1 MAEKKTET
9 VTYGFFDD
17 IPFGAQDKQ
26 LLVQSCQKSVTPT
39 LIQHKTLN
47 DYSVFEAQGKAQR
60 TVSISGLQHI
70 QVHKD
75 PMEVIRKLE
84 EKAEAG
90 VVGAL
95 VFGAEALGFYIIQ
108 SLQYTFGRVLGGGA
122 VESVSYSLTFQEAR
136 VIETAS
142 EKQVDEVIDFEM
154 G

>member
-1 MAEKKTET
+1 MET
-9 VTYGFFDD
+9 TTYGYFDD
-17 IPFGAQDKQ
+17 IPFGARDGQ
-26 LLVQSCQKSVTPT
+26 LLVQSCQKSITPT

-47 DYSVFEAQGKAQR
+47 DFSVFEAQGKAQR
-60 TVSISGLQHI
+60 TVSLSGVQHI
-70 QVHKD
+70 EAHKD

-90 VVGAL
+90 IVGAL
-95 VFGAEALGFYIIQ
+95 VFGVEALGFYIIQ

-122 VESVSYSLTFQEAR
+122 IESVSYSITFQEAR
-136 VIETAS
+136 VIETSS

>member
-1 MAEKKTET
+1 MAETT
-9 VTYGFFDD
+9 AYGYFDD
-17 IPFGAQDKQ
+17 IPFGAKDGQ
-26 LLVQSCQKSVTPT
+26 LLVQSCQKSITPT

-60 TVSISGLQHI
+60 TVSMSGVQHVE
-70 QVHKD
+70 VHKD

-95 VFGAEALGFYIIQ
+95 VFGIEALGFYIIQ

-122 VESVSYSLTFQEAR
+122 IESVSYSITFQEAR
-136 VIETAS
+136 VVETAS
-142 EKQVDEVIDFEM
+142 EQQVDETIDFDM